1 VAYCSTIKSNEFL
14 TPVARMGFPDFMLND
29 KEPATK
35 STCCVRSHLAEVL
48 EQVQLVSV
56 GSEIKVVASGVG

>member
-1 VAYCSTIKSNEFL
+1 
-14 TPVARMGFPDFMLND
+14 MGFPDFMLNE